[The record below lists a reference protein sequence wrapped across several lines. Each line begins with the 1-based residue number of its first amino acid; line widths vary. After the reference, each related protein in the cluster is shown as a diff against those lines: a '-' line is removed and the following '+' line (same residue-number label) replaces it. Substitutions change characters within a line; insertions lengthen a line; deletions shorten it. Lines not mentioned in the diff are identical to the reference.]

1 MDYSTDFWRSKVFG
15 YVMTAVV
22 MFMILT
28 TAAMFAFPAGTG
40 IDHTAQRYSFFGQQF
55 SALGVLHTR
64 SGASNLISASLF
76 MMAMALAGLA
86 LIFFSRAFLQFFQN
100 SGAARIS
107 AICASTFGAIT
118 GFCFIGVGFTPPDL
132 LLNAH
137 AQFTRWGFRFFTA
150 SALLWAIALF
160 HHRTYP
166 KRYAWIFIGFGVLL
180 LGFVFLPN
188 IMLKIVG
195 YSPERRALR
204 QIIMSTGQ
212 MIIVYAALVSVAIQS
227 YGARS
232 VNRTSAK
239 NIFVIPAN
247 EKRKAL
253 Y

>member
-1 MDYSTDFWRSKVFG
+1 MKPKMLTAIQRMDYSTDFWRTKIFG
-15 YVMTAVV
+15 YVATASV

-28 TAAMFAFPAGTG
+28 IAAIFAYPRGTR
-40 IDHTAQRYSFFGQQF
+40 IDHTAQGYSFFRNMF
-55 SALGVLHTR
+55 SDLGVLHTR
-64 SGASNLISASLF
+64 SGASNLISASMF
-76 MMAMALAGLA
+76 IMAMTLAGLA
-86 LIFFSRAFLQFFQN
+86 LIFFSRALLQFFQN

-118 GFCFIGVGFTPPDL
+118 GFCFIGVGFTPVDL
-132 LLNAH
+132 LTNAH

-160 HHRTYP
+160 RHRTYP
-166 KRYAWIFIGFGVLL
+166 KRYAWIFIGFGMLL

-195 YSPERRALR
+195 YSPEHRALR

-212 MIIVYAALVSVAIQS
+212 KIIVYAAIISVLIQS

-232 VNRTSAK
+232 VNR
-239 NIFVIPAN
+239 NQ
-247 EKRKAL
+247 
-253 Y
+253 